1 MITRVFHSMIGP
13 TMARVSFE
21 SDLATPTFYV
31 WLDGALFGSTQASY
45 MDVPL
50 GIGQVAQIDVF
61 DDSGD
66 VPAAVYSSTVTFL
79 WDVWDGVAV
88 SRVEQWDGA
97 AWLVRASIPS
107 TGGGVSRW
115 ESAPL
120 ADGEDWLFRVVLVD
134 AQGRDGLAREFEGTM
149 CRWPDAPTDDI
160 AVDAGEF
167 VIG

>member
-1 MITRVFHSMIGP
+1 
-13 TMARVSFE
+13 MARVSFE
-21 SDLATPTFYV
+21 SDLTTPTFYV

-66 VPAAVYSSTVTFL
+66 VPAAIFPSTVSML

-97 AWLVRASIPS
+97 AWLVRASIPMGK
-107 TGGGVSRW
+107 TGSFAWCWWMPRAGTDWRGNLRAPCAAGRMRPRAPFRW
-115 ESAPL
+115 TLENLLS
-120 ADGEDWLFRVVLVD
+120 
-134 AQGRDGLAREFEGTM
+134 RDG
-149 CRWPDAPTDDI
+149 APELRI
-160 AVDAGEF
+160 MNYEL
-167 VIG
+167 